1 MDVQAHGYSPL
12 KDDFKQKL
20 AYQQALLQDDH
31 GEAKKPASVEARSP
45 PKHAKLLV
53 LVCKRRQEATLDE
66 HRSRIGEPAHMLQS
80 LPLNKVSAAVYD
92 LRTDDGHCRIGTLQI
107 AKAVYLFSAYK
118 PSYVHTSTKYVR

>member
-66 HRSRIGEPAHMLQS
+66 HRSRIG
-80 LPLNKVSAAVYD
+80 
-92 LRTDDGHCRIGTLQI
+92 RTCTHVAITATEQGFCSS
-107 AKAVYLFSAYK
+107 V
-118 PSYVHTSTKYVR
+118 